1 MPGHLMMLANDCGER
16 FSLCTFKA
24 PSVGCRLHSEPVLNN
39 ITVDQDGGSMAK
51 IHRLKTS
58 ENQAKDAVRT
68 LLAWAGD
75 DPNRQGLRDTPSR
88 VVRAYKE
95 WFKGYDEDPE
105 ELLQRTFDE
114 TAGYDEI
121 ITLRDIPF
129 QSFCEHH
136 LAPIT
141 GVAHVGYLPKGRV
154 VGISKLA
161 RVVDTFARR
170 LQIQERLTAQ
180 IADVI
185 ETVLQP
191 EGVAVVIKA
200 THGCMTTR
208 GVHKHGAGMVT
219 SRMLGVFRDN
229 AATRHEFMTTLNL

>member
-1 MPGHLMMLANDCGER
+1 
-16 FSLCTFKA
+16 
-24 PSVGCRLHSEPVLNN
+24 
-39 ITVDQDGGSMAK
+39 MAK
-51 IHRLKTS
+51 IYKLKPS
-58 ENQAKDAVRT
+58 QRQAEDAVRT

-75 DPNRQGLRDTPSR
+75 DPSRQGLKDTPSR
-88 VVRAYKE
+88 VARAYKE
-95 WFKGYDEDPE
+95 WFKGYAEDPE
-105 ELLQRTFDE
+105 AMLKRTFDE

-141 GVAHVGYLPKGRV
+141 GVAHIGYLPKDRV

-161 RVVDTFARR
+161 RVVDTFAGR

-185 ETVLQP
+185 QKCLKP
-191 EGVAVVIKA
+191 EGVGVIIKA
-200 THGCMTTR
+200 SHGCMTTR
-208 GVHKHGAGMVT
+208 GVHKHGSGMVT
-219 SRMLGVFRDN
+219 SRMLGCFRDN
-229 AATRHEFMTTLNL
+229 AATRLEFMTGLNL

>member
-1 MPGHLMMLANDCGER
+1 
-16 FSLCTFKA
+16 
-24 PSVGCRLHSEPVLNN
+24 
-39 ITVDQDGGSMAK
+39 MAK
-51 IHRLKTS
+51 IYKLKTS
-58 ENQAKDAVRT
+58 ETQAKQAVRT

-75 DPNRQGLRDTPSR
+75 DPDRQGLKDTPSR
-88 VVRAYKE
+88 VVRAYRE
-95 WFKGYDEDPE
+95 WFKGYEEDPE
-105 ELLQRTFDE
+105 RLLQRTFDE

-129 QSFCEHH
+129 QSFCQHH

-141 GVAHVGYLPKGRV
+141 GIAHIGYLPNGRV

-170 LQIQERLTAQ
+170 LQIQELLTAQ

-185 ETVLQP
+185 EKVLRPQ
-191 EGVAVVIKA
+191 GVAVVIKA

-219 SRMLGVFRDN
+219 SRMLGCFRDN
-229 AATRHEFMTTLNL
+229 PATRNEFMTGLNL

>member
-1 MPGHLMMLANDCGER
+1 
-16 FSLCTFKA
+16 
-24 PSVGCRLHSEPVLNN
+24 
-39 ITVDQDGGSMAK
+39 MAK
-51 IHRLKTS
+51 NIQKLKPS
-58 ENQAKDAVRT
+58 QKQVEDAVRT

-75 DPNRQGLRDTPSR
+75 DPGRQGLRDTPSR
-88 VVRAYKE
+88 VARAYNE

-105 ELLQRTFDE
+105 AMLKRTFDE

-141 GVAHVGYLPKGRV
+141 GFAHVGYLPKGRV

-161 RVVDTFARR
+161 RVVDAFARR

-180 IADVI
+180 IADTI
-185 ETVLQP
+185 QKVLRP

-219 SRMLGVFRDN
+219 SRMLGCFREN
-229 AATRHEFMTTLNL
+229 SATRHEFMTGLSI

>member
-1 MPGHLMMLANDCGER
+1 
-16 FSLCTFKA
+16 
-24 PSVGCRLHSEPVLNN
+24 
-39 ITVDQDGGSMAK
+39 MAK
-51 IHRLKTS
+51 NCELRPSQKPA
-58 ENQAKDAVRT
+58 EDAVRT
-68 LLAWAGD
+68 LMAWAGD
-75 DPNRQGLRDTPSR
+75 DPRRPGLKDTPSR
-88 VVRAYKE
+88 VARAYKE
-95 WFKGYDEDPE
+95 WFKGYSEDPE
-105 ELLQRTFDE
+105 AMLKRTFDE

-136 LAPIT
+136 MAPIT
-141 GVAHVGYLPKGRV
+141 GLAHIGYLPKGKV

-161 RVVDTFARR
+161 RVVDAFARR

-180 IADVI
+180 IADAI
-185 ETVLQP
+185 QRILQP

-219 SRMLGVFRDN
+219 SRMFGCFREN
-229 AATRHEFMTTLNL
+229 PATRHEFLTGLNI